1 MKKIAT
7 LMMAIAAVFV
17 FSTGVYAGYD
27 SSTLTM
33 DPSDMKLVWSD
44 EFNGTSLNTD
54 YWTYEIGNGSW
65 GWGNKEQQYYT
76 NSEENVSVS
85 NGTLKITA
93 KYESIGGKNYTSG
106 RIKTSGKVEPG
117 NGYVV
122 ARIKL
127 PSVNGIWPAFWML
140 GTNGQG
146 WPMCGEIDIM
156 ESINTNKF
164 PYATMHWT
172 TTSAPTTD
180 HYQSTP
186 SYQNLFPNFD
196 KTQWHTYGVY
206 RTDDKIRVLYDGRL
220 IGTYTYTA
228 GMEELKDNF
237 YMLLNV
243 AVGGNLT
250 GNVLPSTAYLP
261 ATMEVDY
268 VRWYRDKTA
277 EELAAEKAE
286 EENKK
291 ATAVTTA
298 AAKKVTKPKKVKIT
312 RAKNIK
318 KRKISLKYKKV
329 KGAKGYQI
337 R

>member
-1 MKKIAT
+1 
-7 LMMAIAAVFV
+7 MMAIAAVFV

-65 GWGNKEQQYYT
+65 GWGNNEQQYYT

-186 SYQNLFPNFD
+186 SY
-196 KTQWHTYGVY
+196 
-206 RTDDKIRVLYDGRL
+206 
-220 IGTYTYTA
+220 
-228 GMEELKDNF
+228 
-237 YMLLNV
+237 
-243 AVGGNLT
+243 
-250 GNVLPSTAYLP
+250 
-261 ATMEVDY
+261 
-268 VRWYRDKTA
+268 
-277 EELAAEKAE
+277 
-286 EENKK
+286 
-291 ATAVTTA
+291 
-298 AAKKVTKPKKVKIT
+298 
-312 RAKNIK
+312 
-318 KRKISLKYKKV
+318 
-329 KGAKGYQI
+329 
-337 R
+337 